1 MYLFLLLR
9 KKVLRYALMALSC
22 YQSST
27 QTWILHLTGQNLI
40 IWLNPATRETDHI
53 ALTNKISAKINRKQR
68 IDTGWQ
74 LALYTKPHKISPNS
88 MILLSLSNY
97 LPFKSQLNFQISYK
111 TLYSPTSC
119 KIDYSTHFLI
129 QTYLTTEEIALH
141 LYIYTILSP

>member
-1 MYLFLLLR
+1 
-9 KKVLRYALMALSC
+9 MALSC
-22 YQSST
+22 YQNST

-40 IWLNPATRETDHI
+40 IWINPATRETDHI
-53 ALTNKISAKINRKQR
+53 DLTNKISAKINGNQR

-74 LALYTKPHKISPNS
+74 QALYTKPHKISPNS
-88 MILLSLSNY
+88 ISLLFLCDFIQLSSNY
-97 LPFKSQLNFQISYK
+97 SPFKPQLNFQISYK

-119 KIDYSTHFLI
+119 KIDYFTHFLI